1 MNQHTNGFTAMID
14 LDPIFKKADANSL
27 HAVQAMTIFG
37 SDPELATMLTTL
49 NEQDLIKCVQI
60 IQYILDS
67 SPAGDVYMRN
77 AIKGAASKQSDFERF
92 ASLHK
97 PEFAKK
103 VRAYLVSNRG
113 GA

>member
-1 MNQHTNGFTAMID
+1 MDQHTNGFTAMID
-14 LDPIFKKADANSL
+14 LDPIFKKTNANSL

-37 SDPELATMLTTL
+37 ADPEIATALTTL
-49 NEQDLIKCVQI
+49 NEEDLIKCVRI

-67 SPAGDVYMRN
+67 SPAGDVYMRS
-77 AIKGAASKQSDFERF
+77 AIQGAAGKQSDFERF

-103 VRAYLVSNRG
+103 VRAFAK
-113 GA
+113 GASDD